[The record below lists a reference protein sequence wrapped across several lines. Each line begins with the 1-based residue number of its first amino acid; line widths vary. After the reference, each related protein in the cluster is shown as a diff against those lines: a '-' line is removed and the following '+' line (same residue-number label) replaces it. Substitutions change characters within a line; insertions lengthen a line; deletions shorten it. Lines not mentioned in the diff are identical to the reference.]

1 MPFLIGASGLALPA
15 SLAAA
20 VELPPD
26 VDDELSS
33 LVSPQ
38 AVANTDRASTAAEA
52 AESRKA
58 RDGIMRSP
66 PMALTCRPA
75 YARATAGVR
84 GSCRRATRVR
94 AGPGWGSARSRS
106 AGCR

>member
-1 MPFLIGASGLALPA
+1 MPFLMGALGFALPA

-20 VELPPD
+20 VELPVD
-26 VDDELSS
+26 ADDELSS

-52 AESRKA
+52 AESRVA
-58 RDGIMRSP
+58 RDRIMRSP
-66 PMALTCRPA
+66 PVALTCRPA

-84 GSCRRATRVR
+84 GSCGCAPLGPAR
-94 AGPGWGSARSRS
+94 PGWGPGPSR
-106 AGCR
+106 